1 MANRKR
7 LGKILIYLLILS
19 LCVIGLYW
27 FGNGKSLTAK
37 MAFRRLEKRH
47 MVGPAEIMEI
57 LDFEED
63 RYDHL
68 LIGRSQYGY
77 TFFEWRD
84 QNPDDGV
91 LSYQPRQKGATLYCT
106 KESYNALYYRQ
117 GYLPIFAFCDQ
128 YAASAKL
135 ILTTNMDGESI
146 SYCLEAKRSEAGYFL
161 FRWKTGELTR
171 GADFWQVQQLITGE
185 YRNYVLDSS
194 AQATLELYDENG
206 ALTET
211 YHFTK

>member
-7 LGKILIYLLILS
+7 LGKVLIYLLILS
-19 LCVIGLYW
+19 LCVVGLYW

-77 TFFEWRD
+77 TFFEWND

-91 LSYQPRQKGATLYCT
+91 LTYQPKAEGATLYCT
-106 KESYNALYYRQ
+106 KYSYNAMDYQ
-117 GYLPIFAFCDQ
+117 QSYLPIFAFCDH
-128 YAASAKL
+128 YAARAKL
-135 ILTTNMDGESI
+135 TLTTNMDGEAI
-146 SYCLEAKRSEAGYFL
+146 SYCLEAQRSEAGYFL
-161 FRWKTGELTR
+161 FRWKTGELPR
-171 GADFWQVQQLITGE
+171 GADFWQVQQLITGQ
-185 YRNYVLDSS
+185 YSSYVFDHN
-194 AQATLELYDENG
+194 ATATLELFDTNG
-206 ALTET
+206 QLTET
-211 YHFTK
+211 HHFTK

>member
-7 LGKILIYLLILS
+7 LGKILIYLLVLS
-19 LCVIGLYW
+19 VSVITLYS
-27 FGNGKSLTAK
+27 FSDSKSLNAE
-37 MAFRRLEKRH
+37 MAFRRQEKLH
-47 MVGPAEIMEI
+47 MAGPAEIIDI

-68 LIGRSQYGY
+68 LIGRSEYGY

-117 GYLPIFAFCDQ
+117 SYLPIFAFCDQ

-135 ILTTNMDGESI
+135 TLTTHMDGEAI
-146 SYCLEAKRSEAGYFL
+146 EYVLEAQRSEAGYFL
-161 FRWKTGELTR
+161 FRWETGELPR
-171 GADFWQVQQLITGE
+171 GADFWQVQQLITGQ
-185 YRNYVLDSS
+185 YSSYVFDHN
-194 AQATLELYDENG
+194 ATATLELFDTNG
-206 ALTET
+206 QLTET
-211 YHFTK
+211 HHFTK